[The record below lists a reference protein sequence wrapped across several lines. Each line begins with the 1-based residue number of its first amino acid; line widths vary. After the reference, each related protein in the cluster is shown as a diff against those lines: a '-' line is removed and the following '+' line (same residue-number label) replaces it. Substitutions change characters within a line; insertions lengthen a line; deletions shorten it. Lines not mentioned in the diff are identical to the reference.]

1 MKKAAAK
8 TGKPAKADAKTAK
21 PAKAVK
27 PVKKAVKHVKAITNS
42 KQPGGIKRK
51 LGAPGKKAAR
61 LVLPFPGVPTK
72 PKEPMS
78 FNNFR
83 VYSDLKSHKWRVCAV
98 GARKDVSASWMTDPK
113 LAWAKVNQVFNRHH
127 QSSPKLICVNLL
139 ILLLSW
145 LRVLGTHLLLAVVLG
160 PRPNAMKAPQCSTTV
175 FVSQQVA
182 FNAGFPASQKEF
194 PALRSVKKL
203 ALYKA

>member
-1 MKKAAAK
+1 MFGSSLEKPDKAYARKANPVKKAAAK

-42 KQPGGIKRK
+42 QQPGGIKLK
-51 LGAPGKKAAR
+51 LGAPSKKAAR

-98 GARKDVSASWMTDPK
+98 GTRKGVSASWMTDPK
-113 LAWAKVNQVFNRHH
+113 LAWARVNQ
-127 QSSPKLICVNLL
+127 LL
-139 ILLLSW
+139 TGIIK
-145 LRVLGTHLLLAVVLG
+145 V
-160 PRPNAMKAPQCSTTV
+160 PQ
-175 FVSQQVA
+175 
-182 FNAGFPASQKEF
+182 N
-194 PALRSVKKL
+194 
-203 ALYKA
+203 